1 MATEAEIDR
10 GCGEWIGLV
19 VWATRAGL
27 RPAPY
32 WRIGVE
38 EASNCNSMDEP
49 GTNFLRRGALTW
61 LISRPKMCCACPAL
75 IHLLAKPFRIIA
87 SSKDSAVVAWA
98 SSTKQ
103 RTPGSTALLL

>member
-1 MATEAEIDR
+1 VATEAEIDR
-10 GCGEWIGLV
+10 GCGEWIELV
-19 VWATRAGL
+19 VWDAGGSETR
-27 RPAPY
+27 PY
-32 WRIGVE
+32 WQIGVE